1 MATYSYK
8 ALDGVGKFVAGQVQA
23 PSLEA
28 ATKQLL
34 ELGYTPL
41 ATDVQSGAAKSG
53 LAFAWPERTVGQREV
68 TALLQDLALVL
79 RSGLPLDEGL
89 QLLCE
94 DAGTASTRLISQ
106 LRASIAGGAHFAEAL
121 ASHPATSSPE
131 LLAMVRSAEATGN
144 LEAALDAIVQ
154 ERLKQERTI
163 TRIQAAIRYPI
174 FLLLLS
180 FCVLMF
186 FLTFVVPQFANVV
199 GEFGAKAN
207 PFLELVIG
215 TSNLLVEHG
224 RLMAGVAAAAL
235 LASLL
240 ALRNRQLRRSL
251 FAPLKRL
258 PIVRGVVALSHTTTF
273 CRSLGMLLSSGITL
287 SDSLRLILDARGGD
301 GPLTVLHD
309 RVRRGARLYDAV
321 CETSFLPPL
330 AARMLHVGEE
340 SGSLAQVALRCADF
354 YEAKLTEQ
362 IDNLTGII
370 GPAAIVLISVVI
382 GTLMISIMSTLLSV
396 NQMVL

>member
-23 PSLEA
+23 PTLEA

-41 ATDVQSGAAKSG
+41 ATEVERATKTG
-53 LAFAWPERTVGQREV
+53 LSFAFPERTVSAREV

-106 LRASIAGGAHFAEAL
+106 LRAAIAGGAHFAEAL
-121 ASHPATSSPE
+121 GSHPATNSPE

-144 LEAALDAIVQ
+144 LEGALDAIVQ
-154 ERLKQERTI
+154 ERLKQERTVD
-163 TRIQAAIRYPI
+163 RVKSAIRYPA

-180 FCVLMF
+180 FCVLIF

-199 GEFGAKAN
+199 SEFGAKTS
-207 PFLELVIG
+207 PFLALVIG
-215 TSNLLVEHG
+215 TSNLFVEHG
-224 RLMAGVAAAAL
+224 RLLAGSAAAVLLVAL
-235 LASLL
+235 YAF
-240 ALRNRQLRRSL
+240 RNRALRRSVT
-251 FAPLKRL
+251 APLTKL
-258 PIVRGVVALSHTTTF
+258 PIVRGVVVLSRTTTF
-273 CRSLGMLLSSGITL
+273 CRSLGMLLSSGIPL
-287 SDSLRLILDARGGD
+287 PDSLRLILDAQGGE
-301 GPLTVLHD
+301 GPLSVLHD
-309 RVRRGARLYDAV
+309 RVRRGTRLYDAI
-321 CETSFLPPL
+321 CETKFLPPL

-340 SGSLAQVALRCADF
+340 SGSLASVSLRCADF